1 MNTEVWQERAKALLE
16 KSKAEN
22 HFVIKDSGVW
32 NACESGLGFDDFPAD
47 CEIERCDAAWTFA
60 LDEWKP
66 ALAIPE
72 LADKDVPSLPFPFT
86 APELAAFMLYGMGAL
101 VGDFFGD
108 WEDGPS
114 TESLN
119 ELPAGQSELR
129 ALVKGA
135 YSAYRLAHKQV
146 GDWDKAALARRDAA
160 RKAYWKSPN
169 DKALL
174 KTFDHAEAEWKAT
187 YQAWLTAMVC
197 ELLEAQ
203 AQAQAQPQ
211 TASVA
216 PPADKGTQ
224 PVQRGTAQDT
234 AILNAIRDAGYVPL
248 QLPKHQQGKR
258 GIKAGMRAAL
268 VGKNP
273 LFPTTGKQFDKA
285 WERLRKFGEI
295 AELG

>member
-1 MNTEVWQERAKALLE
+1 MNTEVWQERAKSLLE

-32 NACESGLGFDDFPAD
+32 NACESGLGFDDFPVD

-60 LDEWKP
+60 FDEWKP

-114 TESLN
+114 IQSLN

-135 YSAYRLAHKQV
+135 YVAYRLARGQV
-146 GDWDKAALARRDAA
+146 DELDMGVKARETAA
-160 RKAYWKSPN
+160 RKAYRNSPR
-169 DKALL
+169 DRELSQAFGHAKASW
-174 KTFDHAEAEWKAT
+174 DAAHRAR
-187 YQAWLTAMVC
+187 LTAMVRC
-197 ELLEAQ
+197 LLGVGVDIE
-203 AQAQAQPQ
+203 
-211 TASVA
+211 SSE
-216 PPADKGTQ
+216 PATGTQ
-224 PVQRGTAQDT
+224 PQAAPAAPTSESGNWKMVVQAEAAARFKRLRAAGSSPTVYS
-234 AILNAIRDAGYVPL
+234 ILDDMVTWCHANDVKTSGCVYPSAGYLRTHVL
-248 QLPKHQQGKR
+248 GGKHWTPPR
-258 GIKAGMRAAL
+258 
-268 VGKNP
+268 
-273 LFPTTGKQFDKA
+273 
-285 WERLRKFGEI
+285 
-295 AELG
+295 